1 MSNSRDFQTAK
12 MLPFQ
17 SGFCSV
23 WLTWLL
29 MLLHRPT
36 SLEVQIRT
44 YQDAALKTSG
54 ILLFHSFTG
63 WDVVSAFHEKD
74 KRYAWQTWDVCGV
87 FSKLSK
93 YPPAVED
100 CDMNI
105 LEKSVVTMYD
115 RSSTARLDM
124 FARKQRAY
132 EAISPTRAAL
142 RVHVK
147 RAAYEA
153 GCIWSQ
159 TETQNPA
166 DWGWTRQGDVWQIF
180 STSNLPIA
188 ESCQQLNRC

>member
-17 SGFCSV
+17 SGFCTV

-29 MLLHRPT
+29 MLFHRLT

-63 WDVVSAFHEKD
+63 
-74 KRYAWQTWDVCGV
+74 
-87 FSKLSK
+87 
-93 YPPAVED
+93 
-100 CDMNI
+100 CDI
-105 LEKSVVTMYD
+105 RE
-115 RSSTARLDM
+115 
-124 FARKQRAY
+124 
-132 EAISPTRAAL
+132 
-142 RVHVK
+142 HVK

-159 TETQNPA
+159 PETQNPA
-166 DWGWTRQGDVWQIF
+166 DWGWTLQGDVWQIF

-188 ESCQQLNRC
+188 ESCQQLNGC